1 MPSWTI
7 QLHLQVIGMGQPGT
21 KTHTQT
27 LQCIDW
33 NSLGAD
39 TLKTL
44 GSNKLAQTSEC
55 YNVCCLIPCFSRA
68 RNNLV

>member
-7 QLHLQVIGMGQPGT
+7 QLHLKVIGMGQPGT

-27 LQCIDW
+27 LQRIDW

-39 TLKTL
+39 TVITL
-44 GSNKLAQTSEC
+44 TS
-55 YNVCCLIPCFSRA
+55 
-68 RNNLV
+68 LV